1 MLAGQS
7 FPKRLPRLDSLT
19 RSFISVLTVYQL
31 AQIGLFALYSVPLGF
46 FASYAIPFGLS
57 SIGFHCL
64 LFVMLEVF
72 KGDFVIEPDGRK
84 LDRVNLANAITLF
97 RVSTLPTILFIIIAS
112 KDYPMRFQLVALI
125 AIVFATDF
133 LDGYVSRRGKE
144 ATRVGRMM
152 DSASDYSLLFVIS
165 LVFHYFHI
173 IPAWFF
179 ILLALRLTGQGAMVL
194 AVLAVKK
201 RLTPRTS
208 FLGKATVASTMILYA
223 LELLRFIADIPRIA
237 YSTLEYV
244 AGAIIAVSIIDKV
257 VIMIQDLKA
266 PAIESTEAGRLNPI
280 VHGENNGDDKKRA

>member
-112 KDYPMRFQLVALI
+112 KDYPVIRNLYRDIGIVA
-125 AIVFATDF
+125 
-133 LDGYVSRRGKE
+133 
-144 ATRVGRMM
+144 
-152 DSASDYSLLFVIS
+152 
-165 LVFHYFHI
+165 
-173 IPAWFF
+173 
-179 ILLALRLTGQGAMVL
+179 
-194 AVLAVKK
+194 
-201 RLTPRTS
+201 
-208 FLGKATVASTMILYA
+208 
-223 LELLRFIADIPRIA
+223 
-237 YSTLEYV
+237 
-244 AGAIIAVSIIDKV
+244 
-257 VIMIQDLKA
+257 
-266 PAIESTEAGRLNPI
+266 
-280 VHGENNGDDKKRA
+280 